1 MNQTFTFDKSEEDI
15 KSMAIL
21 TAQFIKEGVVFTI
34 RQDDYGFEITL
45 TGGF

>member
-21 TAQFIKEGVVFTI
+21 TAQFIKEGVVFAI
-34 RQDDYGFEITL
+34 RQDDFAFEITL

>member
-1 MNQTFTFDKSEEDI
+1 MNQTFVFNKSEEDI

-21 TAQFIKEGVVFTI
+21 TAQFVKEGVVFTI